1 MNSVILH
8 LFCFFF
14 FICFVANAANH
25 TDGRQSTFKNEK
37 TIQNLLSL
45 ADSISNN
52 YPDSSLKLALSALQ
66 LADSL
71 ALPSL
76 AAMANYKAGVAYLKR
91 NQFSK
96 GKAYL
101 TKSLAYAQKNDD
113 YKLEVKNLIGL
124 AEIYRDK
131 KETDSA
137 RTLIEHAKE
146 VALKYNYKN
155 ALANLYNNLANIST
169 DEGKIE
175 QAITEYIKAAE
186 LFQEQDY
193 PTALATVYSNIGMKY
208 KFLKNYPDAIS
219 YIMQAIEINKK
230 ENYLSGLQNN
240 YNQLGIIYADIH
252 SYEKARHYY
261 GLALDI
267 AQKAGDEYSM
277 AKVFLNQANLLKKM
291 KIFDTA
297 ELYFDSANFYCKK
310 NNIIFGLALTEMNM
324 GFFFN
329 ETGQSKKALKKLRE
343 IQNTIIGFNIPDL
356 QAAFYSGLS
365 HTFKELKIY
374 DSALYYYE
382 LYTELNDSIAGL
394 ETQNTVLELERKYQS
409 EHKAREIAELEE
421 SLLAEKL
428 CNKAF
433 LAGLI
438 LAGILIT
445 LLSLLI
451 IARRRANK
459 LAKKLAQQEYL
470 ELKNTM
476 ELRNQELLSK
486 ALMVSNLNEQL
497 DTIHKH
503 VRQIKPELSKKN
515 ANKLDILM
523 KSLEVKLPEHAWNEF
538 ETWFDKVHQGFFQ
551 QLMLKYPELSPTEMK
566 VCSLLRL
573 NMSTKDIAL
582 LTNRSSGTVDNIRY
596 RIRKKMDLSSDD
608 NLATILL
615 NL

>member
-1 MNSVILH
+1 MNSVNLY
-8 LFCFFF
+8 LLCFLLSLV
-14 FICFVANAANH
+14 IVANAANH
-25 TDGRQSTFKNEK
+25 TDGRQTAFKNEK

-45 ADSISNN
+45 ADSIDIN

-76 AAMANYKAGVAYLKR
+76 AAKANYIAGTILLKK

-96 GKAYL
+96 GKAYI
-101 TKSLAYAQKNDD
+101 KNSLAYAQKNDD
-113 YKLEVKNLIGL
+113 YKLEVKSLISL
-124 AEIYRDK
+124 AEVYRNIK
-131 KETDSA
+131 QNDSA
-137 RTLIEHAKE
+137 RALIEHAKE

-193 PTALATVYSNIGMKY
+193 PTALATVYSNIGMKHRL
-208 KFLKNYPDAIS
+208 LKNYPDAID
-219 YIMQAIEINKK
+219 YLMQAIEINKK
-230 ENYLSGLQNN
+230 ENSLSGLQSN
-240 YNQLGIIYADIH
+240 YNQLGIIYEEIN
-252 SYEKARHYY
+252 SFEKARHYY
-261 GLALDI
+261 GLAL
-267 AQKAGDEYSM
+267 AGARKAGDEYSM
-277 AKVFLNQANLLKKM
+277 ARVFLNQANLLKNM
-291 KIFDTA
+291 KIYDTA
-297 ELYFDSANFYCKK
+297 ELYYDSAKYYCKK
-310 NNIIFGLALTEMNM
+310 NNIIFGLALTEMNT

-329 ETGQSKKALKKLRE
+329 ETGQSKKALNKLRE
-343 IQNTIIGFNIPDL
+343 IQNTITSFNIPDL

-365 HTFKELKIY
+365 NTFKNLKRY

-382 LYTELNDSIAGL
+382 LYTDLNDSIAGQ
-394 ETQNTVLELERKYQS
+394 ETKNTVMELEKKYQS
-409 EHKAREIAELEE
+409 ERKAREIAELEE

-445 LLSLLI
+445 LLLLWI
-451 IARRRANK
+451 LARRRANI
-459 LAKKLAQQEYL
+459 LAKKLAQQEYREL
-470 ELKNTM
+470 ENTM

-497 DTIHKH
+497 DRIHKH
-503 VRQIKPELSKKN
+503 VKQIKPELSKKN
-515 ANKLDILM
+515 ANKLDVLM
-523 KSLEVKLPEHAWNEF
+523 QDLEVNLPEHAWSEF
-538 ETWFDKVHQGFFQ
+538 EAWYDKVHQGFFQ
-551 QLMLKYPELSPTEMK
+551 QLALKYPKLSPTEMK

-596 RIRKKMDLSSDD
+596 RIRKKMELNPEE
-608 NLATILL
+608 NLTLILL